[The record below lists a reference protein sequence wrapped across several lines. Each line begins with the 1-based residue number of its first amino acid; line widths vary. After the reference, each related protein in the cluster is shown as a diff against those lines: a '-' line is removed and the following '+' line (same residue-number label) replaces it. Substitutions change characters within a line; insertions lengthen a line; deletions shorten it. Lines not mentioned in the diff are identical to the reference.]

1 MNRLIWLLAMYVL
14 VLTGLPCPDGDC
26 RATPAATQPSHD
38 DDEDH
43 QAPCS
48 PFCHCAT
55 CVGFTIPQPLMGTLA
70 ANPSSRLL
78 TRSAFTYQPIRPDDV
93 SGSFWQPPKQ

>member
-1 MNRLIWLLAMYVL
+1 MYVL

-26 RATPAATQPSHD
+26 HAHATATAVQSSHAD
-38 DDEDH
+38 NEDH

-55 CVGFTIPQPLMGTLA
+55 CGGFTIPQPLVGTLP
-70 ANPSSRLL
+70 ANPPSLLL
-78 TRSAFTYQPIRPDDV
+78 TRSAFAYQPIQPYDV
-93 SGSFWQPPKQ
+93 SSPVWQPPKY